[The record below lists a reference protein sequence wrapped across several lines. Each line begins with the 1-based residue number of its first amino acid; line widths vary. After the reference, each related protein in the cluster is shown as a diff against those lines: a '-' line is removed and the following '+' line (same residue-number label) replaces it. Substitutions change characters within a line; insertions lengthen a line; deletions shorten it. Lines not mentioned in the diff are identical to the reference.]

1 MRKKYLS
8 ALLFGALLFASA
20 GTFTSCKDY
29 DDDINNL
36 QEQINT
42 INTTLSELKT
52 LVGDGG
58 VSSVTFD
65 ESTGVLTVVDAAGTK
80 TYTIKT
86 TAGEVD
92 DVKITIEGQELK
104 VNGETVGKVGDT
116 VTVANGELTINGTA
130 TGIKVGEYSILDNQ
144 DAGTVTITLPD
155 ADGKMQTVVLA
166 KASSSLTSLV
176 LGDYTTF
183 LSRSQEGTYG
193 IQWGKAATD
202 QNAWSVKRNQLLVG
216 NISPIEV
223 QVLPANFELDK
234 VELSLVNS
242 LGKKAPVK
250 VTAVPNDKLLKP
262 VTTRTSSK
270 NGSWNI
276 AIEMD
281 ETVTYDNI
289 ATAFENVKGNGLAY
303 ALCVNGSPVTAYD
316 IQIIVNDY
324 AVPNTIDLKNT
335 FKCLTYIDSDGYVV
349 EMSSNGGGILPLDA
363 TTELTAKFGYGNE
376 AYLYNSYITFEG
388 TNKSLALARGISADG
403 MTIKTTAASAGTNIT
418 ATVHFLD
425 VTGKEYTQT
434 ISFTVATG
442 TAASVAADDVK
453 YVVMPAKIT
462 NDVAERIGNIN
473 ITNLSKVF
481 ESIDPATRQK
491 VQTIDQLS
499 IVEEAGQTGFL
510 LTSGNATLLDGAN
523 IGKYLFKANGSQWN
537 QTTNPNDTWVD
548 DLVDLATISL
558 PVGVNDLKIAKDAKP
573 GKYVLYLVAKDL
585 GSTDTQANELFRIK
599 LNVEIALPAFTDLYN
614 KVDANWSDG
623 KFVARITP
631 SETNS
636 ADPYKADAILTM
648 SSAYGPAVTNAETS
662 RLSYLFSDNDC
673 KYFSDLKSA
682 YNGDKLNAVVNTNG
696 IATLNKGVAYNGSK
710 TALNVKELKDIVA
723 YTSVFAG
730 MKNFDTQESKYA
742 FEDGSKK
749 AVEAIQE
756 AFTVTSAPYNAQVKT
771 ALQGVTLVNYANGT
785 LKPAN
790 EPIQLTNDGYMS
802 ALTFSDGKP
811 NTGFGFALN
820 GSYVS
825 AKYTE
830 PGVANELGS
839 YSLDG
844 YALWSS
850 AYTDW
855 QDKDVKVTPAVEQ
868 ANVNVGLSGTPQ
880 QYQVKGLAT
889 GESTTVTFTLT
900 DQTGFQYPLTVT
912 VVK

>member
-1 MRKKYLS
+1 M
-8 ALLFGALLFASA
+8 
-20 GTFTSCKDY
+20 
-29 DDDINNL
+29 

-86 TAGEVD
+86 TAGSVD
-92 DVKITIEGQELK
+92 EVKITIEGQELK

-116 VTVANGELTINGTA
+116 VAVANGELTINGTA
-130 TGIKVGEYSILDNQ
+130 TGIKVGEYAILDNQ

-155 ADGKMQTVVLA
+155 ADGKLQTVVLA
-166 KASSSLTSLV
+166 KASSSLTSLK
-176 LGDYTTF
+176 F
-183 LSRSQEGTYG
+183 ENEGNQIFGAASKNWTN
-193 IQWGKAATD
+193 ICWNVAATD
-202 QNAWSVKRNQLLVG
+202 KQDWAGPKGAVKRNDLLVG
-216 NISPIEV
+216 QINAINV
-223 QVLPANFELDK
+223 QVTPASFNLGEPGI
-234 VELSLVNS
+234 LSLKDSKGNE
-242 LGKKAPVK
+242 APVK
-250 VTAVPNDKLLKP
+250 VSAIKNNLLLTRASETGSWMVTIEMGEGITADNIGTAFDAKNNEDKL
-262 VTTRTSSK
+262 
-270 NGSWNI
+270 
-276 AIEMD
+276 
-281 ETVTYDNI
+281 
-289 ATAFENVKGNGLAY
+289 Y
-303 ALCVNGSPVTAYD
+303 ALCVNGEPVSNYD
-316 IQIIVNDY
+316 ITINTSSIKSDVLPDATNLTMVLYYVNEEGY
-324 AVPNTIDLKNT
+324 QVKIENGVP
-335 FKCLTYIDSDGYVV
+335 DGD
-349 EMSSNGGGILPLDA
+349 NKLPLDQ
-363 TTELTAKFGYGNE
+363 TTDLTLGLWDFRQGGLGWCHDYI
-376 AYLYNSYITFEG
+376 YDSYITFEG
-388 TNKSLALARGISADG
+388 TNKSLAEARGISAKG
-403 MTIKTTAASAGTNIT
+403 MSITTTAASAGTKIT
-418 ATVHFLD
+418 ATVHYMD
-425 VTGKEYTQT
+425 VTGKVATKT
-434 ISFTVATG
+434 IDLTVATS
-442 TAASVAADDVK
+442 TTASVAADDVK
-453 YVVMPAKIT
+453 YVVMPTKIT
-462 NDVAERIGNIN
+462 GDVAARIGNIN
-473 ITNLSKVF
+473 ITNLGKVF

-491 VQTIDQLS
+491 VQTIEQLS

-510 LTSGNATLLDGAN
+510 LTSDKATLLDVTNN

-537 QTTNPNDTWVD
+537 QTSDPTNTLVD

-585 GSTDTQANELFRIK
+585 DSTDTQANELFRIK

-636 ADPYKADAILTM
+636 ADPYKANAILTM

-682 YNGDKLNAVVNTNG
+682 YNDDKLNAVVNTNG

-742 FEDGSKK
+742 FEDGSKE

-756 AFTVTSAPYNAQVKT
+756 AFTVTSAPYNAQVKA

-802 ALTFSDGKP
+802 ALTFSNGKP

-844 YALWSS
+844 YALWSPV
-850 AYTDW
+850 YDKW
-855 QDKDVKVTPAVEQ
+855 QDKDVQVTPAVEQ

-880 QYQVKGLAT
+880 QYQVTGLAT

-900 DQTGFQYPLTVT
+900 DQTGFNYPLTVT